1 MLQLDLLIGI
11 PIIAALA
18 CVVAGRT
25 MPSLPRWFAA
35 VAIAAQAVVLATLVP
50 YGLLSGA
57 RIDGASLGDLTT
69 LWATV
74 LDGLSTPLVLLTV
87 FIGLAAVVV
96 SWDVK
101 ERPGAF
107 FALLLALQAALSA
120 VFLADNLILFYVGWE
135 SVLVPMFFII
145 GGWGSSNRK
154 HAANK
159 YLLYSFAAGAV
170 MLFGVILAI
179 AEGGG
184 NPSIREIASQS
195 AGMPTPTL
203 IFWLFTIAFLVKI
216 PAVPFHTWLPDAH
229 TEAPTAGSI
238 VLAGVLLKMGGY
250 GLMRIAVPFAPGA
263 FEQARVALMV
273 LGLVGIIYGAAM
285 ALVQTD
291 LKRLVAYSSVSHM
304 GFVILAIAAATAD
317 AMGAAL
323 VAMVSHGFVAGL
335 LFLLVG
341 SLYART
347 HTRELSRFGGLGKV
361 MPVWGVAFTFGALA
375 SLGTARSVGLPRRVR
390 DRPRVVPGVRVV
402 DRGRHHR
409 PGARRRLQ
417 PPRGARFGAG
427 SGRGVHVAARP
438 LVARDL
444 AGRRLLGRHRGSRR
458 PADAPAQHR
467 REVAHRPVA
476 HRGRGDVDVSRLGPH
491 IAARPGIA
499 RRRGRAGARR
509 VRPTLRGRCVHRAG
523 AARRRVLRALGRLRD
538 SRSNRVWRAAGG
550 WRVLDGAGT
559 DHAARRRGARGRLA

>member
-1 MLQLDLLIGI
+1 MQ
-11 PIIAALA
+11 
-18 CVVAGRT
+18 
-25 MPSLPRWFAA
+25 
-35 VAIAAQAVVLATLVP
+35 
-50 YGLLSGA
+50 

-69 LWATV
+69 LWSTV

-107 FALLLALQAALSA
+107 FALLLTLQAALSA

-184 NPSIREIASQS
+184 DPSIREIASQS

-375 SLGTARSVGLPRRVR
+375 SLGLPGLSGFPGEFATVLESFRAFGWWTAVGTIGLV
-390 DRPRVVPGVRVV
+390 
-402 DRGRHHR
+402 
-409 PGARRRLQ
+409 L
-417 PPRGARFGAG
+417 
-427 SGRGVHVAARP
+427 AAAYNLRA
-438 LVARDL
+438 V
-444 AGRRLLGRHRGSRR
+444 RGSVQG
-458 PADAPAQHR
+458 PVGEFTSLPDLSL
-467 REVAHRPVA
+467 RETSLVVAFSAGIVVLGVQPMLLLNIA
-476 HRGRGDVDVSRLGPH
+476 EKSLIALSR
-491 IAARPGIA
+491 I
-499 RRRGRAGARR
+499 
-509 VRPTLRGRCVHRAG
+509 
-523 AARRRVLRALGRLRD
+523 
-538 SRSNRVWRAAGG
+538 AGG
-550 WRVLDGAGT
+550 GM
-559 DHAARRRGARGRLA
+559 